1 MKKSALAALAMLFC
15 SSVATPAMAQEM
27 SPTASTEVY
36 DFSGWQEQAI
46 LDLFYKALKEDRMY
60 PTLEEFASIGIQE
73 SDIAFVRSH
82 VRKREIM
89 DRSNSLSPNSYK
101 NRDLWMNLPLGTT
114 KGTGGYPDS
123 NFANDVY
130 SMWNYT
136 NVFGQWNHG
145 LFQGPGAV
153 VDAAHKNGTD
163 IYSGIK
169 FFDTTGNPGGVG
181 SGGWTGL
188 ILTKDSTEPS
198 GYKYVRP
205 MINCFLY
212 FGADGI
218 NYNWEA
224 SGYTDSRVIEFHQAL
239 YKEAAKLKFDNFHIG
254 MYTFDSQLNPR
265 NVAGLFGDEKGKTAD
280 TFLNYQGGDFTG
292 SRFMANSLATAQK
305 AMGTTEGLY
314 TGVWI
319 VTMNRSWTSLTENPE
334 IGICLWGEHGQS
346 RFFSYNSGSDAYEAQ
361 ENYQRLLERGVSGGN
376 RNPLNLPEVADGNF
390 NWEFDG
396 TTPPL
401 SNFHGL
407 ASFVSERSAIQGLLP
422 FCTHF
427 TLGNG
432 DRYYYKGK
440 TSFNGGWYNMGAQ
453 DVVPTY
459 RWYVADANTATA
471 ATNIEVNYT
480 HKDAYIG
487 GSCLRLTGKSTAAGT
502 DIVLYQTNL
511 KVGASGPHVKLALKN
526 LKEGKNASNLMVI
539 LKKAGLDE
547 WIEVP
552 YGDLDGQTWQEKE
565 IKISGLS
572 EGETIEKIGLRVK
585 GADDNYM
592 MLVGKL
598 EINDNSQYYPAE
610 IADFKVEVKEE
621 TKSSM
626 SIKAFWTVDATKGDR
641 ADWGMIYNDEVDVD
655 HFELL
660 YKVGENGRVS
670 EIARTTSWADYI
682 GGIHFDSVD
691 EQPYVGVRAVGKDL
705 KNASAIKWVK
715 VERAAQEALPAEKKE
730 DTYGISAMDPNC
742 EGADKAR
749 EGRFI
754 SELRTSGAIKDL
766 NYATADPVADGSQY
780 ADMRDMILEV
790 EQGQDIELY
799 FKCNNYGDGLW
810 WCFAGGWMDFDG
822 SGDFNHPNPVTCDW
836 HNDKNNPNIIAE
848 EDTDPLGER
857 VFKYGYTRA
866 KCPQLQETGVTVKIH
881 IPEDAHV
888 GDSRL
893 RIVFSDAWFAGQFLP
908 TGLHAKGFTIDFGVK
923 INGDETHQRGA
934 VDTRDQ
940 GLADEPDAMNGSQ
953 TGIETVAGE
962 VSTAKVEGRVLVL
975 DNVEKAWIYSAD
987 GKFVKLAETETVSLE
1002 GLVPGAYVVKML
1014 NKNVFRSSK
1023 FIVK

>member
-1 MKKSALAALAMLFC
+1 MKKTTLALASLLSFSAMT
-15 SSVATPAMAQEM
+15 SPIMAQEM
-27 SPTASTEVY
+27 SPTSTDQIY
-36 DFSGWQEQAI
+36 DFSGWDEQKI
-46 LDLFYKALKEDRMY
+46 LDLFYNALQQNRQF
-60 PTLEEFASIGIQE
+60 PTLDEFATIGIQE
-73 SDIAFVRSH
+73 ADLAFVRSH

-89 DRSNSLSPNSYK
+89 DRSNSLSPNTYK
-101 NRDLWMNLPLGTT
+101 ERELWMNIPLGTA

-130 SMWNYT
+130 SVWNYT

-145 LFQGPGAV
+145 LFQGPAAV

-169 FFDTTGNPGGVG
+169 FFESWTQG
-181 SGGWTGL
+181 SGAGGWASL
-188 ILTKDSTEPS
+188 IQTFDDNEPS
-198 GYKYVRP
+198 GFKYVRP
-205 MINCFLY
+205 LINCLRY
-212 FGADGI
+212 FGSDGI
-218 NYNWEA
+218 NYNWEDQ
-224 SGYTDSRVIEFHQAL
+224 GYNDPTVIKFHQAL
-239 YKEAAKLKFDNFHIG
+239 YKEAEAQNFKNFHIG
-254 MYTFDSQLNPR
+254 MYTANSSLSTR
-265 NVAGLFGDEKGKTAD
+265 NAGGLFGNQDGKTAD
-280 TFLNYQGGDFTG
+280 CFLNYQGGDFTG
-292 SRFMANSLATAQK
+292 SRYMEGSVNTAKQVLGTAQ
-305 AMGTTEGLY
+305 GLY

-319 VTMNRSWTSLTENPE
+319 VSMNRSWTSLVENPE
-334 IGICLWGEHGQS
+334 IGICLWGEHAQS
-346 RFFSYNSGSDAYEAQ
+346 RFFSYNSGADAYEAQ

-376 RNPLNLPEVADGNF
+376 RNPLDLPKVKNGPY
-390 NWEFDG
+390 NWEFNG

-401 SNFHGL
+401 DNFHGL
-407 ASFVSERSAIQGLLP
+407 ASHVSERSAIQGNLP
-422 FCTHF
+422 FSTHF

-471 ATNIEVNYT
+471 ANNIEVNYT

-511 KVGASGPHVKLALKN
+511 KVSAAGPYVKLALKN

-552 YGDLDGQTWQEKE
+552 YGDLDGKTWQEKE

-598 EINDNSQYYPAE
+598 EINDNSQVITSE
-610 IADFKVEVKEE
+610 IADLKVEVKEE
-621 TKSSM
+621 TQSTM
-626 SIKAFWTVDATKGDR
+626 GIKAFWTVNGTQANLEEG
-641 ADWGMIYNDEVDVD
+641 ALVYNDDVNVD

-670 EIARTTSWADYI
+670 EIARTTSWADYV
-682 GGIHFDSVD
+682 GGIRFESADD
-691 EQPYVGVRAVGKDL
+691 QPYVGVRAVSTDL
-705 KNASAIKWVK
+705 KNYSEVKWVK
-715 VERAAQEALPAEKKE
+715 VERAAQDALPAEKQE
-730 DTYGISAMDPNC
+730 DSYGVSAMDPNC
-742 EGADKAR
+742 EGAATAR
-749 EGRFI
+749 KERYVT
-754 SELRTSGAIKDL
+754 ELKTTGATADL
-766 NYATADPVADGSQY
+766 NYKATGPVADGSQY
-780 ADMRDMILEV
+780 ADMRDMVLEV
-790 EQGQDIELY
+790 EQGQEVTLY
-799 FKCNNYGDGLW
+799 FKCAAFGDGLKY
-810 WCFAGGWMDFDG
+810 CFAGGWMDFDG
-822 SGDFNHPNPVTCDW
+822 SGDFNHPKPVKGTQLNP
-836 HNDKNNPNIIAE
+836 AE
-848 EDTDPLGER
+848 ETDPLGECI
-857 VFKYGYTRA
+857 FKLGKLRA
-866 KCPQLQETGVTVKIH
+866 SSPEFQNEGVSCTFT

-940 GLADEPDAMNGSQ
+940 GLADEPQNLEGTQ

-1023 FIVK
+1023 FVVK